1 MVFRDHVEENPVS
14 ETILEKLDEALSR
27 IDRPGSFCVSGRA
40 PAVLP
45 GLEVKGMGPVGL
57 PVNETQAK
65 ELKKHCQQAPY
76 GKGEQTIVDTSVR
89 RVWMMKPDRFS
100 LTNPDW
106 TRFIEET
113 VGKVQVELGLEK
125 QKLESH
131 LYDLL
136 LYEPGSFFLP
146 HRDGEKLDRMVA
158 TLVIVL
164 PSSYEGGEIVVRH
177 DFQERTI
184 DFQGGESRPFD
195 IHYAAFYADCEHEV
209 RPLRKGHRLCLVYN
223 LTLAKAKKSI
233 SAPRNSDHIETI
245 APLLRQW
252 ATEEEMEKLVI
263 TLEHQYTKDGLAWD
277 ALKGVDRARAQV
289 LQEAA
294 RQADCRAYL
303 GLLTFWE
310 SGAGEYADG
319 GYGYGYGRRRR
330 DYGDDDDDDDDD
342 SEYVMDEVFDSSLTA
357 ENLSDAEG
365 NALPI
370 GTLHVER
377 DELLDSEA
385 LTEVA
390 PEEKFEGYTGNE
402 GMTLE
407 RWYRHAAILIWPEF
421 RHFAILCDRDSRDVV
436 PVLKQMVAKLRPGK
450 SADAVERKRQCI
462 DLASAILARWTKNHH
477 RRADTEEKTGDLLE
491 TLDALDEPRLIRAYL
506 GNVLIKDADVD
517 PGKSLVTVLQN
528 AGWGTYQE
536 ELRAVMK
543 GTAHETLERN
553 VRLLEIFASARP
565 RKKEGWSELGATLA
579 EDLVSAIQAFD
590 QKRQAN
596 DWIVREVDHADV
608 LAGLARSLILTGQF
622 DLLARVVT
630 HALAPQRNYL
640 LWGAHIPALMALGPW
655 LKKHLKKPCAAM
667 TRWVATC
674 RAELESLTAEP
685 PKEPADYRRKT
696 PISCKCALCTEL
708 KEFLKNPKEPVHRF
722 SIKEE
727 RRRHLEHEIR
737 HHKCDLD
744 VTTERKGSPHTL
756 VCTKNKASYQEAL
769 TEYHELRQHLAT
781 IQAIEKSLPK

>member
-1 MVFRDHVEENPVS
+1 MS
-14 ETILEKLDEALSR
+14 GTILEELDEALSR

-40 PAVLP
+40 PAVIP

-57 PVNETQAK
+57 PLNEIQAK

-76 GKGEQTIVDTSVR
+76 GKGEQTLVDTSVR

-106 TRFIEET
+106 DRFVAET

-146 HRDGEKLDRMVA
+146 HRDGEKLGRMVA

-177 DFQERTI
+177 DRQERTI

-209 RPLRKGHRLCLVYN
+209 RRLRKGHRLCLVYN
-223 LTLAKAKKSI
+223 LTLAKSKKSI

-245 APLLRQW
+245 SRLLRQL
-252 ATEEEMEKLVI
+252 AAEEETEKLVI
-263 TLEHQYTKDGLAWD
+263 TLEHQYTEDGLAWD
-277 ALKGVDRARAQV
+277 ALKGVDRARATV

-294 RQADCRAYL
+294 RQAGCRAYL

-319 GYGYGYGRRRR
+319 GYGYGRRRRR
-330 DYGDDDDDDDDD
+330 DYDDDDEDEDDND
-342 SEYVMDEVFDSSLTA
+342 SQYEMEEVFDSSLTA
-357 ENLSDAEG
+357 EHLSDIEG

-370 GTLHVER
+370 GTLTVDQ
-377 DELLDSEA
+377 DELLDSDA
-385 LTEVA
+385 LTGVT

-407 RWYRHAAILIWPEF
+407 RWYRHAAILIWPES

-436 PVLKQMVAKLRPGK
+436 PVLNQMVAKLRPGK
-450 SADAVERKRQCI
+450 SADVVELKRQCI
-462 DLASAILARWTKNHH
+462 ALASAILARWTEK
-477 RRADTEEKTGDLLE
+477 RDRWARTEEKIGDLLK
-491 TLDALDEPRLIRAYL
+491 TLDDLEEPRLIRAYL
-506 GNVLIKDADVD
+506 SNVLIGDAEVD
-517 PGKSLVTVLQN
+517 PGKSLVTVLQK

-543 GTAHETLERN
+543 STAHETLERN
-553 VRLLEIFASARP
+553 VRLLEIIASARP
-565 RKKEGWSELGATLA
+565 RKKEGWSELCSALA
-579 EDLVSAIQAFD
+579 DELASAVQAFD
-590 QKRQAN
+590 QKRQSN
-596 DWIVREVDHADV
+596 DWIVREVDNADV

-630 HALAPQRNYL
+630 HALALPKKYSLRAVL
-640 LWGAHIPALMALGPW
+640 VPALADLRPW
-655 LKKHLKKPCAAM
+655 LKKILKKPSEAM
-667 TRWVATC
+667 TQWVAAC
-674 RAELESLTAEP
+674 REELESLTAEP
-685 PKEPADYRRKT
+685 PKEPADYRRKA
-696 PISCKCALCTEL
+696 PISCKCAECTEL

-722 SIKEE
+722 SVKEE
-727 RRRHLEHEIR
+727 RRRHLEHLIR

-744 VTTERKGSPHTL
+744 VATERKGSPHTL

-769 TEYHELRQHLAT
+769 TNYHEDRERLAT